1 MQKGVCSAMV
11 ADTASAVEREPET
24 GFKMGFYY
32 GQSQPPPPDKEPGGC
47 MEVLIISRAVFGIL
61 AVPLGII
68 LGAILGLVLLF
79 WLFSVHV
86 LLGLLGI
93 ALVGAGVA
101 YYARWERRRFGP
113 GGR

>member
-1 MQKGVCSAMV
+1 
-11 ADTASAVEREPET
+11 
-24 GFKMGFYY
+24 MGFYH
-32 GQSQPPPPDKEPGGC
+32 GSSQTPPEKEPGGC

-61 AVPLGII
+61 ALPLGII

-93 ALVGAGVA
+93 AFLAAGVA
-101 YYARWERRRFGP
+101 WYARWERRRFGP